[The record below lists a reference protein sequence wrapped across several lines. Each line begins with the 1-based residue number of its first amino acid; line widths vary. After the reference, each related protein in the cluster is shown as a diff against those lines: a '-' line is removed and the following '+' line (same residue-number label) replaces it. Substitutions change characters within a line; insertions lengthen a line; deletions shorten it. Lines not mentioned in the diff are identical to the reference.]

1 MKSLKNRALAV
12 LVLVAILS
20 ACLGTSSNTKKD
32 APGIT
37 GIEKAPPEGPI
48 LSDSE
53 FQGVDEDLAEL
64 DTFLSDL
71 ENMDIDISE
80 VNAAAFT

>member
-12 LVLVAILS
+12 LVLIAILS
-20 ACLGTSSNTKKD
+20 ACLGTSSDTKKD
-32 APGIT
+32 TPGIT
-37 GIEKAPPEGPI
+37 GIEKASPEGPI
-48 LSDSE
+48 LLDSD

-80 VNAAAFT
+80 VNADAFT